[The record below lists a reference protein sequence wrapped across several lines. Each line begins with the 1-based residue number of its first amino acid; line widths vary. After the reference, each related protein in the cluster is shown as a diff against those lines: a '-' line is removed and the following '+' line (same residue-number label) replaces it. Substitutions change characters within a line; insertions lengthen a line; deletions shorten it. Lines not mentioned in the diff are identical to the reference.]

1 MIIVNGLIF
10 KNLFVYKPFLYLF
23 TTERNHEGS
32 KYIDPKDKLN
42 IMLRNGMATKW
53 CFIMTP
59 SYPATRKTYVICC
72 MFHGLILVSSV

>member
-42 IMLRNGMATKW
+42 IMLRNGMATK
-53 CFIMTP
+53 
-59 SYPATRKTYVICC
+59 
-72 MFHGLILVSSV
+72 